1 MRRIVLAGALLCCG
15 VSAVPV
21 AADEKAPGFTALQAD
36 KAGADYGFQGEYT
49 GKIRSNDGEVQ
60 LGLQVIAEGQGKFAW
75 VAWLGGLPGAGWN
88 GETPLRGAGER
99 EGDAVVLKADT
110 GRGEVRGGSVTVYS
124 NENVRVAELT
134 RVDRM
139 SPTLG
144 RKPPE
149 GAIVLFDG
157 TTADEFDGGKMSED
171 KLLMQGC
178 TSRKKL
184 GSGELHI
191 EFMLPWMPNARGQGR
206 GNSGVYL
213 QGRYEVQVLDSFG
226 LTGEQNECGGIY
238 SISKPLL
245 NMCLPPLTWQT
256 YDVQFKA
263 AEFGADGKKKADGL
277 ITVRHNGV
285 VIHEQVRLTHAT
297 TAAPVPEGPDAGPL
311 YLQDHGNQVRYRN
324 VWFSPAKP

>member
-1 MRRIVLAGALLCCG
+1 M
-15 VSAVPV
+15 
-21 AADEKAPGFTALQAD
+21 
-36 KAGADYGFQGEYT
+36 
-49 GKIRSNDGEVQ
+49 
-60 LGLQVIAEGQGKFAW
+60 
-75 VAWLGGLPGAGWN
+75 
-88 GETPLRGAGER
+88 
-99 EGDAVVLKADT
+99 
-110 GRGEVRGGSVTVYS
+110 TVYN

-134 RVDRM
+134 RVERL

-157 TTADEFDGGKMSED
+157 TSADEFDGGKMSDD

-184 GSGELHI
+184 GSGELHV

-226 LTGEQNECGGIY
+226 LTGEQNACGGIY

-256 YDVQFKA
+256 YDIDFTPAQFDA
-263 AEFGADGKKKADGL
+263 AGKKVKNAVT
-277 ITVRHNGV
+277 TVRHNGV
-285 VIHEQVRLTHAT
+285 VIHDHVEIKGSTGGGK
-297 TAAPVPEGPDAGPL
+297 PEDSTGGQIQ
-311 YLQDHGNQVRYRN
+311 LQGHGNPVFYRN
-324 VWFSPAKP
+324 IWVLPR

>member
-1 MRRIVLAGALLCCG
+1 
-15 VSAVPV
+15 
-21 AADEKAPGFTALQAD
+21 
-36 KAGADYGFQGEYT
+36 
-49 GKIRSNDGEVQ
+49 
-60 LGLQVIAEGQGKFAW
+60 
-75 VAWLGGLPGAGWN
+75 
-88 GETPLRGAGER
+88 
-99 EGDAVVLKADT
+99 
-110 GRGEVRGGSVTVYS
+110 
-124 NENVRVAELT
+124 VAELT
-134 RVDRM
+134 RVQRM

-157 TTADEFDGGKMSED
+157 TTADEFDGGKLSED

-184 GSGELHI
+184 GSGELHV
-191 EFMLPWMPNARGQGR
+191 EFMLPYMPNARGQGR

-213 QGRYEVQVLDSFG
+213 QGRYEVQVLDS
-226 LTGEQNECGGIY
+226 CGGIY

-256 YDVQFKA
+256 YDVQFQA
-263 AEFGADGKKKADGL
+263 AEFGADGKKKADGQ

-285 VIHEQVRLTHAT
+285 VIHQQVKLTHAT
-297 TAAPVPEGPDAGPL
+297 TAAPVPEGPEAGPL

-324 VWFSPAKP
+324 IWFSPAKP